1 MRTKEL
7 NYPVVDAENDHLA
20 KFAVQKDNITE
31 KEFWDNFWNNL
42 SLPSRVNEN
51 FSNDRIIC
59 DFLKKN
65 IPSGE
70 KKKTALEVGCAPGK
84 WMIFLND
91 ELQYSAEG
99 CEYLESAVKI
109 TRQNLEMNNIH
120 NAVIYQGDFLSY
132 DFGKNQYDV
141 VFSLGFIEHF
151 TNPEFVVGKMCTILK
166 TGGVLIIGIP
176 KFTGLNYYIARYIDK
191 KLKNK
196 LLPAHNL
203 KIMNLPFFYELARN
217 GKIKPIEITFSG
229 GFEPALYDTS
239 ATPFW
244 FKLLFQ
250 GLTILFHNRLSQ
262 IISIEFYSSY
272 ILAAYKKV

>member
-1 MRTKEL
+1 LKHPDT
-7 NYPVVDAENDHLA
+7 DAENDHLTRIA
-20 KFAVQKDNITE
+20 DQMNNITE
-31 KEFWDNFWNNL
+31 KDYWDNFWIHL
-42 SLPSRVNEN
+42 SLPCRVKEN
-51 FSNDRIIC
+51 FSNDHIISE
-59 DFLKKN
+59 FLKQYV
-65 IPSGE
+65 PSGE
-70 KKKTALEVGCAPGK
+70 NRKIALEIGCAPGK

-91 ELQYSAEG
+91 ELHYSAEG

-120 NAVIYQGDFLSY
+120 NAIIYQGDFLSY

-141 VFSLGFIEHF
+141 VISLGFIEHF
-151 TNPEFVVGKMCTILK
+151 TNPEFIVWKMCTILK
-166 TGGVLIIGIP
+166 TGGILIIGIP
-176 KFTGLNYYIARYIDK
+176 KFTGLNYNIAKYIDK

-203 KIMNLPFFYELARN
+203 KIMHLDFFYELAKK
-217 GKIKPIEITFSG
+217 GQVKPIKITCRG

-244 FKLLFQ
+244 FKLIFH
-250 GLTILFHNRLSQ
+250 GLTIIFHNRLSQ
-262 IISIEFYSSY
+262 IISSEFYSSY

>member
-1 MRTKEL
+1 LKFSDI
-7 NYPVVDAENDHLA
+7 DAENDHLSRIA
-20 KFAVQKDNITE
+20 DQMNNITE
-31 KEFWDNFWNNL
+31 KEFWDHFWINL
-42 SLPSRVNEN
+42 SLPSRVNKN
-51 FSNDRIIC
+51 FSNDRIIV

-65 IPSGE
+65 IPLGE
-70 KKKTALEVGCAPGK
+70 KRKTALEVGCAPGK

-91 ELQYSAEG
+91 ELRYSAEG

-132 DFGKNQYDV
+132 DFGKNQYDIV
-141 VFSLGFIEHF
+141 ISLGFIEHF
-151 TNPEFVVGKMCTILK
+151 TNPEFVVGKMCKLLK
-166 TGGVLIIGIP
+166 TEGILIIGIP
-176 KFTGLNYYIARYIDK
+176 KFTGLNYYIAKYVDK

-203 KIMNLPFFYELARN
+203 KIMNLPFFYELAKN
-217 GKIKPIEITFSG
+217 CKLKPIKITCSG

-244 FKLLFQ
+244 FKLIFH
-250 GLTILFHNRLSQ
+250 GLSIIFHNRLSQ
-262 IISIEFYSSY
+262 IISSEFYSSY